1 MPEFNMRSI
10 THQFSRGLAL
20 SLIALIV
27 SATFIISARGAK
39 SDLPSGGYEGD
50 VSSRT
55 EAGKGSV
62 GIADW
67 VLIGRFLAGDDTAQN
82 GGEFQRADCAPKA
95 TKGDGLITMAD
106 WVQAGRYATG
116 VDPLVAAGGPK
127 SPADIRTTKPEA
139 VGDLKIINTNQTATS
154 VTLSIEYEAKGTESA
169 FGLSL
174 AYDQT
179 ILDTPVLGDGSG
191 AVGAS
196 LIPNTT
202 QAGKIGIILG
212 YLGNQ
217 TFAAGVRQLFTVTFN
232 IKKIGVTTQVAF
244 GNSPVPASV
253 VDGGEETPLTISG
266 TGSSVI
272 IAVNNPLPTLTSI
285 SPTSMFATTAAFTLT
300 VNGTNFN
307 NNSLVRW
314 NGTDRVTTFLSA
326 TQLQAAITAADILS
340 AGSAA
345 VTVFNPLPG
354 GGTTSTATFTIIPPN
369 PVPVATSL
377 APSSIA
383 SGSSQFTLA
392 VIGSSFVN
400 GAVIRWNGADR
411 LTTFVSATQVTAIIP
426 ATDVVN
432 AGTAKV
438 RVFNP
443 AVGGGLSA
451 ELDFTIIQTNPF
463 PTLTSINPAPVIV
476 GGAAFTV
483 MVNGTN
489 FVGASKVRL
498 NGADR
503 VTTFVSGTQLNAAIT
518 AADIANVGTA
528 DITVFSPTPGG
539 GTTNT
544 IPLAIQNPAPVLTTL
559 NPASLLV
566 GANTLTLNLTG
577 SSFRPNSVVRVNGA
591 DRVTTFVSGTQLSA
605 TLFAADVA
613 AAGILKITVFTPTP
627 GGGLSSEAS
636 LTVNNPVPV
645 IASLNPTSTFNTL
658 PAFTL
663 MVNGSNFIN
672 GSIVRWNGTDRVTTF
687 VSSTKLTAAITAAD
701 IANVATAAVTVFNP
715 TPGGGTSNTVNFVIE
730 KLTGYEADVA
740 PRPTGTN
747 DGTVSVADWVQV
759 GRFFIGLDT
768 FTNASEFQRADCAPK
783 ATKGDGQISITDW
796 VQAGRYAA
804 GLDAVVVAGGP
815 TGPVPAQPTQAPE
828 LATRE
833 AQPRTL
839 RAVNANFQRDQLG
852 TLQIELDGQGN
863 ENAFAFSLNFDPQVM
878 SFADAVAGNDAN
890 GAALTINRT
899 EAANGRIGI
908 AFAMPVGN
916 TIAAGTR
923 SVLSV
928 RFIPK
933 PGAGETTSLVSFS
946 DALINRQMSDAA
958 ANLLATASYT
968 NSTVNISGRAVAN
981 VIAAS
986 YVGGELAADSI
997 ASAFG
1002 SSLATTTE
1010 AITSATLLPT
1020 TLGGTNIKVLDSK
1033 GVERAASLF
1042 FVSPSQVNYQIPA
1055 DTATGLA
1062 TITITNRDGVTTRG
1076 LLNVARVAPGI
1087 FSADSTG
1094 SGIAAANIVY
1104 VKSDGQQI
1112 WDAVAHYDT
1121 AQSRFVANP
1130 IDVSAAPAFLIL
1142 YGTGI
1147 KNRSALATA
1156 KITVDG
1162 LELPVEYAGAQGFFA
1177 GLDQV
1182 NVKLPAILKG
1192 RGEVN
1197 IELLI
1202 DGKLANV
1209 VRVAIR

>member
-1 MPEFNMRSI
+1 MPKFNLRSI

-82 GGEFQRADCAPKA
+82 GGEFQRADCAPKE

-127 SPADIRTTKPEA
+127 APADNRTTKPEA
-139 VGDLKIINTNQTATS
+139 VGDLKIINTSQTATS
-154 VTLSIEYEAKGTESA
+154 VTLSITYEAKGTESA

-179 ILDTPVLGDGSG
+179 ILDNPVITLGSG

-202 QAGKIGIILG
+202 QAGKIGVILG

-217 TFAAGVRQLFTVTFN
+217 TFAAGVRQLFTVTFD
-232 IKKIGVTTQVAF
+232 IKKVGVTTQVTFA
-244 GNSPVPASV
+244 NSPVPSSV
-253 VDGGEETPLTISG
+253 VDGGEEVALVIAAP
-266 TGSSVI
+266 GSSVT

-285 SPTSMFATTAAFTLT
+285 SPTSMFATSAAFTLT

-307 NNSLVRW
+307 NNSIVRW
-314 NGTDRVTTFLSA
+314 NGTDRVTTFVSA

-340 AGSAA
+340 AGAAA

-354 GGTTSTATFTIIPPN
+354 GGTTSSATFTIIPPN

-392 VIGSSFVN
+392 VNGSSFVN

-411 LTTFVSATQVTAIIP
+411 VTTFVSATQVTAVIP

-451 ELDFTIIQTNPF
+451 ELDFTIIQTNPL

-476 GGAAFTV
+476 GGAAFTL

-489 FVGASKVRL
+489 FVSASKVRL

-544 IPLAIQNPAPVLTTL
+544 IQLAIQNPAPVLTTL
-559 NPASLLV
+559 NPTSLLV
-566 GANTLTLNLTG
+566 GANNLTLTLTG

-591 DRVTTFVSGTQLSA
+591 DRVTSFVSDTQLSA
-605 TLFAADVA
+605 TLLAADVA
-613 AAGILKITVFTPTP
+613 AAGILKVTVFTPTP

-715 TPGGGTSNTVNFVIE
+715 TPGGGPSNTVNFVIE

-740 PRPTGTN
+740 PRPTGNN
-747 DGTVSVADWVQV
+747 DGTVTVADWVQV

-815 TGPVPAQPTQAPE
+815 TGPVAQPLLAPE

-878 SFADAVAGNDAN
+878 SFADAVSGNDAK
-890 GAALTINRT
+890 GAALTINRN

-916 TIAAGTR
+916 AIAAGTR
-923 SVLSV
+923 SVLNV
-928 RFIPK
+928 RFIPNA
-933 PGAGETTSLVSFS
+933 GAGETTSLVSFS

-958 ANLLATASYT
+958 ANLLATAQYT
-968 NSTVNISGRAVAN
+968 SATVNISGRAVAN

-1010 AITSATLLPT
+1010 AITSATLPT

-1033 GVERAASLF
+1033 GIERVASLF

-1062 TITITNRDGVTTRG
+1062 TITITNRDGVTARG
-1076 LLNVARVAPGI
+1076 LLNVARVAPGV

-1094 SGIAAANIVY
+1094 SGVAAANIVY
-1104 VKSDGQQI
+1104 VKSDGKQS
-1112 WDAVAHYDT
+1112 WDSAAHYDT

-1130 IDVSAAPAFLIL
+1130 IDVSADPAFLIL

-1156 KITVDG
+1156 KITVDS
-1162 LELPVEYAGAQGFFA
+1162 LELPVEYAGAQGNYS

-1182 NVKLPAILKG
+1182 NVKLPASLAG
-1192 RGEVN
+1192 RGEVKV
-1197 IELLI
+1197 ELSV
-1202 DGKLANV
+1202 DGRIANAV
-1209 VRVAIR
+1209 KVTIK